1 MKKKICIYII
11 IFIVIVLIALISV
24 YLTNYKSAD
33 EMQELLSK
41 SDKISNMY
49 VAHCVTY
56 DDYSD
61 NIKDYKV
68 DIYVKDNVYIYYVL
82 GRIDYANFN
91 TKECYTRFED
101 GEKGEVD
108 INNVNK
114 FNDYSMYFN
123 LNEYTYSY
131 VFPCYINNNWCD
143 KVVFKENNR
152 DYKVVLY
159 VNKSNGLVMKE
170 IHGDTV
176 ETFDYQ
182 FDVVTDKQ
190 MEL

>member
-11 IFIVIVLIALISV
+11 IFIVIVLVALITV
-24 YLTNYKSAD
+24 YFTNYKNA
-33 EMQELLSK
+33 EEIQELLSK
-41 SDKISNMY
+41 SKTISNIY
-49 VAHCVTY
+49 VEHFITH
-56 DDYSD
+56 DDYSN

-91 TKECYTRFED
+91 TNECYTFED
-101 GEKGEVD
+101 GEKSEVD

-123 LNEYTYSY
+123 SNEYTYSY
-131 VFPCYINNNWCD
+131 VFPCYINNTWCD
-143 KVVFKENNR
+143 KVIFKENTR

-170 IHGDTV
+170 IHEDTV
-176 ETFDYQ
+176 EIFDYQ